1 MDCACCNKKINEWR
15 TAVLPGGTVTW
26 QNCYADQMME
36 TRGYGARIDLS
47 VASVSGAE
55 NVRMIP
61 NPHFSLSLSF
71 VLGKVRHLLFM
82 RDEKEQKAVKFTVKY
97 ESKIYYRI
105 RRFDVF
111 HLSSVTNT
119 QT

>member
-15 TAVLPGGTVTW
+15 TAVLPGGAVTW

-55 NVRMIP
+55 NIRLIP
-61 NPHFSLSLSF
+61 NPHFSLSLFCSWK
-71 VLGKVRHLLFM
+71 GG
-82 RDEKEQKAVKFTVKY
+82 T
-97 ESKIYYRI
+97 
-105 RRFDVF
+105 
-111 HLSSVTNT
+111 SSVYEGRERAEGCKVYCKI
-119 QT
+119 